1 MSRPLPDLDSANVER
16 RLREG
21 PPRAREEKPPSR
33 VEDGVKHYTDR
44 NDNDTERINNEILGK
59 EFEVCWGG
67 DDDPGSPHSMSLTRK
82 WVLVL
87 LVSST
92 TLCTCCTSSLY
103 TSTYEQI
110 TAEFDCSELVA
121 TIGLSLFIG
130 GLGLGPMLLAPL
142 SEFYGRR
149 PIYIISLFLF
159 VVLLVPCALAPNIQ
173 TMLVARFLNGLA
185 GAAFSSVAGGT
196 VGDLFTKHTLQ
207 APMLIYTASP
217 LYVTSSGPLT
227 VALNSR

>member
-1 MSRPLPDLDSANVER
+1 MSHPLSDLDSANVGKY
-16 RLREG
+16 LRG
-21 PPRAREEKPPSR
+21 PPKADVESQPSSAEET
-33 VEDGVKHYTDR
+33 VKHQTDR
-44 NDNDTERINNEILGK
+44 NDNINGEIDNELLDK
-59 EFEVCWGG
+59 EFGVCWDGEN
-67 DDDPGSPHSMSLTRK
+67 DLGSPHSMSLTRK

-110 TAEFDCSELVA
+110 TVEFKCSELVA

-149 PIYIISLFLF
+149 PIYIVSLFLF

-217 LYVTSSGPLT
+217 L
-227 VALNSR
+227 